1 MSEPVLTANEL
12 LAWNE
17 RTAQTWR
24 ELLEAYP
31 EILKLPC
38 DIYGV
43 KTVAELLQHIV
54 AVEMRYAQ
62 RLAGIPETGYDA
74 IPYGTAG
81 ELFAAHQAAM
91 QLYREELARDGDWES
106 SMEFKTISMGQAR
119 ATRRTMFLHAI
130 LHSIRHYA
138 QLATLVRQHGFK
150 PGYPMDYLLMGL
162 TRVE

>member
-1 MSEPVLTANEL
+1 MSEPVLTATEL

-17 RTAQTWR
+17 RTAQTWC
-24 ELLEAYP
+24 ELLEAHP
-31 EILKLPC
+31 EILNLPC

-74 IPYGTAG
+74 IPCGSPG
-81 ELFAAHQAAM
+81 ELFAAHQAAI
-91 QLYREELARDGDWES
+91 QLYRAELAKDQDWERT
-106 SMEFKTISMGQAR
+106 MDFKTISMGVLR
-119 ATRRTMFLHAI
+119 SSRKSMLFHAN

-150 PGYPMDYLLMGL
+150 PAYPMDYLMMGS
-162 TRVE
+162 TRVV